1 MLMKFLE
8 SKGINP
14 TEFFKEILHLVILLF
29 TSICISVWIFRDNIQ
44 QVFSNAIPLG
54 GDGLSTGFFLAS
66 VIKNSYFAVLTQNV
80 TNSQFGWPGTLDYSN
95 YPSGNVSEILAIKIF
110 ADLTGTHDP
119 GVIMHVFS
127 VFKFVPI
134 TFSVYFLARLLG
146 LTRALSS
153 IIGLSF
159 AYSNFNYIRAEG
171 HFFLGFTW
179 VVPLGIATIVLA
191 YNIFLDR
198 RMSKVPNTRR
208 KFDIR
213 LIVISIVMIFVGF
226 SSYYYSILLL
236 ILNSIILFLL
246 LLTEFNNSKF
256 QFNFQFIYNYLRTS
270 FQKTVGFFLVNAL
283 LLFGLLAQTL
293 PILYRQNRNPSL
305 DAVGERSF
313 VEPIVYAGSLE
324 SFFYDVNAAV
334 LNKLDQPAILNFLG
348 SRISWEGSQVGALT
362 GLAVYVLFA
371 YLIIWVSLKC
381 VGQESRFKLN
391 IESDQKL
398 QFIVLL
404 TLLSFLLYLPTPIS
418 FGISRL
424 FPQIRAWGRVSVFIT
439 LFILLLIGMVATRI
453 RGKGYVSGVLV
464 ASLLLIP
471 FGEIYQHRLNRPS
484 AIAVNDSDQAIKR
497 ELSVVLTRLKSE
509 ISSKCPISILP
520 IYAYPEFDI
529 PNDTSGDYARL
540 LLPYSDEGNFI
551 WSYPS
556 IKSTSNWRFF
566 ENLISVQPNF
576 VRASMTYQAYYS
588 RELGACASI
597 VDVNGLTEIELNEF
611 TQMRNETFS
620 SCIVRISGDT
630 ASEWNNYYLINYKNP
645 KCSLERQDNIVR
657 LIRDISE
664 SKLMWKIEQPYGL
677 KFEENFQMFPTAQAI
692 DFKVLNTSSNESD
705 MSLRVKLTEPDRSIR
720 NFPVSICVIH
730 HSTKLEQCQILET
743 KVELQEVDF
752 ALKLPP
758 KSPQKYQ
765 VFLRFLDSVTPV
777 GTWGIT
783 IK

>member
-1 MLMKFLE
+1 MKFLE
-8 SKGINP
+8 GKRINP
-14 TEFFKEILHLVILLF
+14 SEFLKEILHLVVLLF
-29 TSICISVWIFRDNIQ
+29 TSICISVWIFRDSIQ

-66 VIKNSYFAVLTQNV
+66 VIKNSYFAILTQNV
-80 TNSQFGWPGTLDYSN
+80 TNSQFGWPGRLDYSN

-110 ADLTGTHDP
+110 ADLTGIHDP
-119 GVIMHVFS
+119 GVLMHVFS

-134 TFSVYFLARLLG
+134 TFSVYFLARILG

-153 IIGLSF
+153 ITGFSF

-198 RMSKVPNTRR
+198 RMSNDSSSGI

-213 LIVISIVMIFVGF
+213 LILIPIVLIFVGF
-226 SSYYYSILLL
+226 SSYYYSILLIL
-236 ILNSIILFLL
+236 LNSIVLSLL
-246 LLTEFNNSKF
+246 LFGEIHNSKF
-256 QFNFQFIYNYLRTS
+256 QFNFRFIYNYMRAS
-270 FQKTVGFFLVNAL
+270 FQKTIGFFLVNAL

-293 PILYRQNRNPSL
+293 PILYRQSSNPSL
-305 DAVGERSF
+305 DAIGERSF

-334 LNKLDQPAILNFLG
+334 LNKLNQPAILNFLG

-362 GLAVYVLFA
+362 GLAVYVLIA

-381 VGQESRFKLN
+381 VGQESRFKFS
-391 IESDQKL
+391 IESDRRL

-404 TLLSFLLYLPTPIS
+404 TSLSFLLYLPTPIS
-418 FGISRL
+418 FAISRL

-439 LFILLLIGMVATRI
+439 LFILLLIGMVATRTK
-453 RGKGYVSGVLV
+453 GKGYISGVLI
-464 ASLLLIP
+464 ASLMFIP

-484 AIAVNDSDQAIKR
+484 AEVVNASDQAIKR
-497 ELSVVLTRLKSE
+497 ELNVVHTRLKSE
-509 ISSKCPISILP
+509 ISNKCPISILP

-540 LLPYSDEGNFI
+540 LLPYSDDGSFI
-551 WSYPS
+551 WSHPS

-576 VRASMTYQAYYS
+576 VRATISYQALYS

-611 TQMRNETFS
+611 TEMRNGTFS
-620 SCIVRISGDT
+620 SCIVRISDEN
-630 ASEWNNYYLINYKNP
+630 ASTWNNYYLINYKNP
-645 KCSLERQDNIVR
+645 KCSLEKQGKMAK
-657 LIRDISE
+657 LIQDISE
-664 SKLMWKIEQPYGL
+664 SNLMWKIEQPYGL
-677 KFEENFQMFPTAQAI
+677 KFEENFQMFPVGQAI
-692 DFKVLNTSSNESD
+692 DFKVVNISSSSSE
-705 MSLRVKLTEPDRSIR
+705 MSLKVKVSEPRKSIR
-720 NFPVSICVIH
+720 NFPINVCINH
-730 HSTKLEQCQILET
+730 YFTKLETCQRLVT
-743 KVELQEVDF
+743 KLELQEVNF
-752 ALKLPP
+752 ALKLPS
-758 KSPQKYQ
+758 KSPQKYR
-765 VFLRFLDSVTPV
+765 VYLRFLESVTPV